1 MHPLKSVRRMGVTL
15 LIAAL
20 SAAPMVSYAKL
31 GGSGHAAPSVSRSAA
46 VSAPSA
52 RLGGRQ
58 SIGMSRPDVVAKV
71 RAQDAANAHASQ
83 PRNVAGAPAY
93 VPAAP
98 AAAQRAPEPRAQR
111 SGPGWETVAGAAVAG
126 AAAGYM
132 LGNHDASSAQGHP
145 SSVQGAPAASQ
156 QAAAAQALGQYDTA
170 SDRSIERSA
179 TQAGLAVE
187 APQDK
192 GIGRGL
198 GVVLVLLLL
207 ATGAYFVV
215 TRSRAGTASTGA
227 PGMQKAA
234 SYNGSGTSSGGAA
247 PGRLAGTEDLQA
259 VALEAF
265 GNLQDANNRGD
276 LAFLRAHTTSGMFE
290 ALKNII
296 DQRAGRMEQTSI
308 VTMQA
313 AVVDRIENE
322 DQSITISI
330 HFNGTISE
338 NPDAPPEGLSELWHF
353 VDSGHGDWKLAGID
367 QV

>member
-1 MHPLKSVRRMGVTL
+1 MHPLKSAHRRIGVTL

-58 SIGMSRPDVVAKV
+58 SVGMSRPDVAAKV

-98 AAAQRAPEPRAQR
+98 AAAPHAPDPRAQR
-111 SGPGWETVAGAAVAG
+111 SGPGWGTVAGAAVAG

-132 LGNHDASSAQGHP
+132 LGDHHA
-145 SSVQGAPAASQ
+145 SSVQGHPASVQGASQ
-156 QAAAAQALGQYDTA
+156 QTAAAQAPGQNDTA
-170 SDRSIERSA
+170 VDRSIERSA
-179 TQAGLAVE
+179 AQAGLAVNT
-187 APQDK
+187 PQDK
-192 GIGRGL
+192 GMGL

-215 TRSRAGTASTGA
+215 TRSRAGTATTGA
-227 PGMQKAA
+227 PGMQKAV

-265 GNLQDANNRGD
+265 RNLQDANNRGD

-290 ALKNII
+290 AVKNII

-338 NPDAPPEGLSELWHF
+338 NPDAPPEGLSEVWHF
-353 VDSGHGDWKLAGID
+353 VDAGHGDWKLAGID